1 VIDEDGTV
9 MSDLL
14 ELAVAAHGGLA
25 RWKRFRVLRAKMA
38 IRGTIFEA
46 KRIAGLQD
54 DVTYEVQLREERVTV
69 DRFGGP
75 NRRLRFLPSRL
86 VLESFAGDIIDTRDN
101 PRDAFKGHTA
111 DLPWDA
117 LHLGYFSSYA
127 LWTYLNLPFLYT
139 YPGFVVEEI
148 APWREAGEEWR
159 RLKATFPKGI
169 ASHAREQVTF
179 FGPDG
184 LMRRHD
190 YTVEVLGGATGAN
203 YSTNYREFQGIKV
216 PTTRRVYAYDAQGQK
231 VPEPVLVAIDI
242 EGVSFS

>member
-1 VIDEDGTV
+1 

-25 RWKRFRVLRAKMA
+25 RWNRFRALWAKMA
-38 IRGTIFEA
+38 IRGAIFEA

-69 DRFGGP
+69 DQFGGS

-86 VLESFAGDIIDTRDN
+86 VLESFEGDIIETRDN
-101 PRDAFKGHTA
+101 PRDAFKDHTA
-111 DLPWDA
+111 DSPWDA

-148 APWREAGEEWR
+148 APWPEAGEEWR
-159 RLKATFPKGI
+159 RLKATFPEGV
-169 ASHAREQVTF
+169 ASHAPEQVTY

-203 YSTNYREFQGIKV
+203 YSAGYRDFQGIKV
-216 PTTRRVYAYDAQGQK
+216 PTTRRVYSYDAQGHK